1 MKFLCLAAIFISC
14 ASASAET
21 GINTVVR
28 LLEVRYSVRQHGI
41 PGLWLAKPFMIGSGV
56 SGMKVAEFP
65 KFRVLARDTYSL
77 RQQVEKCLGP
87 EWHPFMEEWSKA
99 DGEWSLLLTKA
110 KDQRISMLIVTSEH
124 EDGVTVIQLNLS
136 GRALREW
143 VDEPESAKHNS
154 AWLR

>member
-1 MKFLCLAAIFISC
+1 MKFLFLAAIFISC

-28 LLEVRYSVRQHGI
+28 LLEVRYSVRQHG
-41 PGLWLAKPFMIGSGV
+41 M
-56 SGMKVAEFP
+56 
-65 KFRVLARDTYSL
+65 
-77 RQQVEKCLGP
+77 
-87 EWHPFMEEWSKA
+87 
-99 DGEWSLLLTKA
+99 TKA